1 MEITR
6 QQKNNIT
13 PLSEIID
20 KRVGRPGT
28 EKRET
33 FDKEVENLVIASGL
47 RSHYRE
53 PDEDGAVPE
62 GV

>member
-20 KRVGRPGT
+20 KRVVRPGT
-28 EKRET
+28 EIRET
-33 FDKEVENLVIASGL
+33 FDKEVENLVIGL
-47 RSHYRE
+47 RIE
-53 PDEDGAVPE
+53 ITL
-62 GV
+62 

>member
-33 FDKEVENLVIASGL
+33 FDKEVENLAIGL
-47 RSHYRE
+47 RVE
-53 PDEDGAVPE
+53 ITL
-62 GV
+62 